1 MQENNNE
8 AQALPEVDETA
19 EDIITFYD
27 PLNIPIDNLSESEYD
42 KEQFKRGLSDSSYQ
56 AGIFTGLINA
66 GIGYRDAID
75 YIFTKMSF
83 DMNIKVAEINGKA
96 TIEAAKNST
105 VAIEK
110 QQI

>member
-8 AQALPEVDETA
+8 VQVLPEVEETA
-19 EDIITFYD
+19 EDIITFCE
-27 PLNIPIDNLSESEYD
+27 PMAIPIDNLSESEFD
-42 KEQFKRGLSDSSYQ
+42 KDQFKRGLSDGSYQ
-56 AGIFTGLINA
+56 AGIFTGLVNA

-83 DMNIKVAEINGKA
+83 DMNIKIAEINGKA
-96 TIEAAKNST
+96 TTEAAKNSAIT
-105 VAIEK
+105 IEK